1 MIGFILT
8 LRSLQRK
15 RLVILN
21 NLVVRDEG
29 VTGMGAKPVVTSFTS
44 GVINP
49 SQLNSNL
56 DILAEAIADSLDRA
70 GDSDTNNQMSGNLD
84 MGGFS
89 ITNVADID
97 GFLSSAQAAVDEA
110 EGYAA
115 TSTSQAELSTI
126 QAGLAT
132 ASAIT
137 AAQQADLATS
147 NGAAQVLLAEAQ
159 VALASGFASDA
170 EDQADIATAQAVI
183 AAEQAALAT
192 ATTASGG
199 SVLAIPNAVA
209 VRNGSGQLAGDITG
223 NSATATILQ
232 TARTIGG
239 VSFNGSANINL
250 PGVNTTGNQNTSGS
264 SASAAKLT
272 GGGRSYNITA
282 PYTTTWDMDTV
293 ETKTVSPVLPSYAK
307 IVGVIARIRPNDLSG
322 WYNLEAGGYYFINPT
337 AETITFTR
345 ILSGLFD
352 TATFG
357 GIVNNRIEYII
368 WYTD

>member
-1 MIGFILT
+1 
-8 LRSLQRK
+8 
-15 RLVILN
+15 
-21 NLVVRDEG
+21 
-29 VTGMGAKPVVTSFTS
+29 MGAKPVVTSFTS

-223 NSATATILQ
+223 NAATSTTCTGNSATATILQ

-264 SASAAKLT
+264 SASCTGSAASAAKLT